1 MIEPLVIPSFQAPKP
16 PDLPAP
22 ALELPSAQ
30 IPSYTPLVIPPAVKA
45 DDTQPLQ
52 VETPAKPDEPE
63 RETQQNLRQLVRE
76 ALRQAQAAPSV
87 QRVEPSVQAVP
98 EPLKAAEVTEVVVP
112 GTSVKIPVPKA
123 EILSAAATTSVI
135 SVGAT
140 LAATSMFKRLVQIFK
155 PTFKA
160 LAKKVQ
166 KLRGKPVQTWGR
178 QRLSERHQRR
188 QAQRVNRRGS

>member
-1 MIEPLVIPSFQAPKP
+1 MIEPPIIPTLSIPRP

-22 ALELPSAQ
+22 VLELPSAQ
-30 IPSYTPLVIPPAVKA
+30 IPSYTPLVIPPAVSA
-45 DDTQPLQ
+45 DTLPVQ
-52 VETPAKPDEPE
+52 VETPARRDEPE
-63 RETQQNLRQLVRE
+63 PETQQNLRQLVRE
-76 ALRQAQAAPSV
+76 ALRQAEATASV
-87 QRVEPSVQAVP
+87 QRVESLGQVVP
-98 EPLKAAEVTEVVVP
+98 EPSAAEVTTVVVP
-112 GTSVKIPVPKA
+112 GTNVKIPVPKA

-160 LAKKVQ
+160 VAARIQ
-166 KLRGKPVQTWGR
+166 KLRGKPVQSWAR

>member
-1 MIEPLVIPSFQAPKP
+1 MIEPPIIPTLSIPRP

-22 ALELPSAQ
+22 VLELPSAQ
-30 IPSYTPLVIPPAVKA
+30 IPSYTPLVIPPAASA
-45 DDTQPLQ
+45 DTLPVQ
-52 VETPAKPDEPE
+52 VETPARRDEPE

-76 ALRQAQAAPSV
+76 ALRQAQATPSV
-87 QRVEPSVQAVP
+87 RRVESSSQAIP
-98 EPLKAAEVTEVVVP
+98 EPLAAEVTTVVVP

-160 LAKKVQ
+160 LAKKAQ
-166 KLRGKPVQTWGR
+166 KLRGKKVQTWAR
-178 QRLSERHQRR
+178 QRLSERHQRK
-188 QAQRVNRRGS
+188 QAQRANRRGS